1 MEKILSC
8 CPVCKEQL
16 VVKVISC
23 PRCNLEL
30 SNNFKLSPFDYLPDE
45 DIDFLLCFLRA
56 KGNLKMLQTH
66 LGISYPT
73 AKKRL
78 EQLLNALNLTENEN
92 LEVADMVYYQ
102 TATNYNASSII
113 RNKLIES
120 NGKAIIHT
128 YDGTPHEIFLSK
140 DGNAFTCKALP
151 NVPYE
156 FKIFDYIVNL
166 LLREGGRASKGQARG
181 KADKVGSP
189 KCNEH
194 TVTGVIAVE
203 YYGKSEGES
212 VFDPVFIL
220 AGILEWADIAKN
232 GWGYLE
238 LTDNFRR
245 KATLDV

>member
-1 MEKILSC
+1 MEKLLSC
-8 CPVCKEQL
+8 CPVCKEPL
-16 VVKVISC
+16 VAKVLSC
-23 PRCNLEL
+23 PQCNLEL
-30 SNNFKLSPFDYLPDE
+30 ANDFKLSPFDYLYDE
-45 DIDFLLCFLRA
+45 DMEFLVCFLRA
-56 KGNLKMLQTH
+56 KGNLKTLQAY

-78 EQLLNALNLTENEN
+78 EQLLRALNLTENDD
-92 LEVADMVYYQ
+92 LEVTDMTYYQ
-102 TATNYNASSII
+102 TTTSHNASSII

-120 NGKAIIHT
+120 NGKATIHT
-128 YDGTPHEIFLSK
+128 YDGTPHEIFLTK

-194 TVTGVIAVE
+194 TVTGVIAME

-232 GWGYLE
+232 GRGYIE
-238 LTDNFRR
+238 LTNNYRE
-245 KATLDV
+245 KAGLDV